1 MPNNKNGLLN
11 SMNERPIL
19 IITKS
24 SSSLYRRLIIKT
36 LAMNPEIEIAVIR
49 TLGKI
54 KKLSSNTI

>member
-36 LAMNPEIEIAVIR
+36 LAMNPEIEIAVTS

>member
-36 LAMNPEIEIAVIR
+36 LAMNPEIEIADIS

>member
-1 MPNNKNGLLN
+1 
-11 SMNERPIL
+11 MNERPIL

-36 LAMNPEIEIAVIR
+36 LAMNPEIEIAVIS